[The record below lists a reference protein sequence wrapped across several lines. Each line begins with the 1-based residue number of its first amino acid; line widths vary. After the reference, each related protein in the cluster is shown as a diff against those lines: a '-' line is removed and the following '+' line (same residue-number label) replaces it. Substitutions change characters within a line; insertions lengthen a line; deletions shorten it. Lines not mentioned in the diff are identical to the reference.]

1 MYARKYIHWI
11 YEHFDLGGKMPAETE
26 VIVLCK
32 VINIG
37 LGQAF
42 PRTSEREKEE
52 RKRRERKR
60 NFN

>member
-1 MYARKYIHWI
+1 
-11 YEHFDLGGKMPAETE
+11 MPAETE